1 MSILAR
7 MWPPERRSE
16 TSIVADAMSRVR
28 GQGTW
33 AGPVVSP
40 DSAMRL
46 AAVWACVRLLAD
58 LVSSLPVDVYQ
69 ATSQGDVQIDPPPL
83 VVAPS
88 ATVSW
93 TGWVYQVMVS
103 LLLRGNVFGYV
114 ADVSAGLPTR
124 IEILNPDDVTV
135 TQARLLAP
143 VSYRWRG
150 VELPADRVWHVPA
163 FLSPG
168 SPVGL
173 SPVSYA
179 AQAVGLGLA
188 AEEFGARWYGD
199 GGHPTGTLSTE
210 QPVTGEQ
217 ADTIKARFM
226 DATSESRAPVVLGAG
241 LKWEPIQVAP
251 DESQFLESQRWTVGQ
266 VCRVFGVPPEM
277 VGAAT
282 DGSGS
287 LTYAN
292 REQRSL
298 DLLQYCVQPWLTRLE
313 EGVSRLLARP
323 RRIRFNVDGL
333 LRADLAA
340 RYQAH
345 ATGIAAGF
353 LTVNEARDLE
363 DLPPLPGGDMPP
375 GMNSTPAPEE
385 NVDVPTTA

>member
-69 ATSQGDVQIDPPPL
+69 STSQGDVQIDPPPL

-124 IEILNPDDVTV
+124 VEILNPDDVTV